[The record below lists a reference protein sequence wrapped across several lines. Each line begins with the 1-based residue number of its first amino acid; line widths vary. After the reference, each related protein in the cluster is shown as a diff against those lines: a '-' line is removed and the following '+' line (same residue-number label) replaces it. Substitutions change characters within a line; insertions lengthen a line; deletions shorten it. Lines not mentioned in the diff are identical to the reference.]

1 MKWAQKE
8 REAKTRRPAIR
19 RRGPTG
25 EYNKKTTDK
34 KKTDDKKKTI
44 RSTVRRPQTK
54 RRQ

>member
-8 REAKTRRPAIR
+8 REPKTRRPAI